1 MNRKEFLE
9 LYAYGLELGLPDLTD
24 ALQEKL
30 YQRIRQL
37 ELNVEETKILFQRQ
51 AETSKAIDK
60 ILSLLEEI
68 YQRTNGDVKKLSPAQ
83 KKMVHYLIK
92 AVSEAEKSGA
102 TIQFYDGDSKQ
113 FVSVDK
119 IPHLT
124 FDDLVSMFESDNQAG
139 EKPETDFQAMD
150 ETIRREKFRRMLDNV
165 LQPSNP
171 ANLN

>member
-9 LYAYGLELGLPDLTD
+9 LYAYGLELGLP
-24 ALQEKL
+24 ALDEETQEKL

-37 ELNVEETKILFQRQ
+37 ELNVKETKEMFQQQ

-83 KKMVHYLIK
+83 KKMVKYLIK
-92 AVSEAEKSGA
+92 AVGEAEKSGA

-124 FDDLVSMFESDNQAG
+124 FDDLVSMFESDSQYPDAG
-139 EKPETDFQAMD
+139 PDFQAMD
-150 ETIRREKFRRMLDNV
+150 ETIRREKFKRMLDNA